1 MKKDAPT
8 NQLFAQQETLR
19 VSAAIS
25 HWTQLRAHAFTQFEQ
40 KRRVTA
46 LWKSL
51 SDATDGLIK
60 QIMGDAAVPFVVC
73 AVGGYGRGQ
82 LFPFSDIDVL
92 IITSEAKPPDASI
105 EQLLYGLWDLPLKV
119 GHAVRTIKETI
130 ALSHSDHTICA
141 SMMDLRFIAGDKALY
156 QMLLRH
162 MNKEVRAKQTLWF
175 VEEKLR
181 ERDTRHKRALD
192 SRFVLEPNV
201 KEGKGALR
209 DLHTIWWL
217 ARYCYNVK
225 HIADLSRGTLFT
237 VRDAQDYSH
246 ALMHL
251 ATVRASLHL
260 LAARAEDRL
269 TFDAQLKLSEIY
281 AYRKSGEEAAAR
293 FMKHYFHHATRV
305 GELTRSFCTLLEE
318 ENKRTPHTRISSWF
332 TAARK
337 LGVFEIVSGRLLA
350 SSVAIFRHD
359 PLQMVEIFALAQ
371 QHGFDIHPTSLAY
384 MAQSLVLIDRKIRGL
399 PRASALLK
407 QILLSPNNPEATL
420 RRMSEAGVLQR
431 ILPEFSAIT
440 GQMQY
445 DRYHTYTVD
454 EHTLKAIGFLTALE
468 QGQMRESIPLASDII
483 GHIASRTALYMAML
497 THDIGKG
504 VGKQAERGEE
514 LAAEI
519 ARRMHCTKAEIETI
533 AWLVRNHLL
542 MSEVAF
548 KRDLDDP
555 KTVQDF
561 VGAVQSIERL
571 RLLLL
576 ITVADIHA
584 VGPKI
589 WNGWKGALLR
599 DLYHRAHAIM
609 GGGEIHY
616 ARYEQHPSQSMSII
630 RENSAIDWP
639 DNEREY
645 FITQSAP
652 TAFWQRSAADQQML
666 IALYRDYQQSLRPQI
681 FAHSNTFHA
690 ICEVTLCTVMTPSLL
705 RTVAG
710 ASALM
715 GASIVSAKWLVS
727 RDDVAWLSVG
737 LQDITGQAFSVKKVM
752 TELLPLLHKVSED
765 ELNLHTAML
774 HQQPSTRIKRALFDA
789 PARVMIDNAGSAT
802 HSIIE
807 VNGQDRIG
815 LLHDIAAALEQ
826 EKLVVA
832 TAHVATYAQRVVD
845 VFYVKDRYG
854 HKLYHPSKC
863 DEVKRRVM
871 HALGDNEKEK

>member
-1 MKKDAPT
+1 MLTHHAIQAWT
-8 NQLFAQQETLR
+8 EQR
-19 VSAAIS
+19 V
-25 HWTQLRAHAFTQFEQ
+25 QAFTLFEQ
-40 KRRVTA
+40 KRRVTV
-46 LWKSL
+46 LWKQL

-60 QIMGDAAVPFVVC
+60 QLLAEASVPFAVC

-82 LFPFSDIDVL
+82 LFPFSDIDIV
-92 IITSEAKPPDASI
+92 IIVPPADQAAPLPALES
-105 EQLLYGLWDLPLKV
+105 LLYGLWDLPLKV
-119 GHAVRTIKETI
+119 GHAVRTVKEAV
-130 ALSHSDHTICA
+130 ALAQSDHTICA
-141 SMMDLRFIAGDKALY
+141 SLMDIRFIEGDKALY
-156 QMLLRH
+156 QTLLRQI
-162 MNKEVRAKQTLWF
+162 NKEVRGKRPLWF

-181 ERDTRHKRALD
+181 ERDSRHARALN
-192 SRFVLEPNV
+192 SRFVLEPNI
-201 KEGKGALR
+201 KEGKGGLR

-217 ARYCYNVK
+217 ARYCYHVK

-260 LAARAEDRL
+260 MAERAEDRL

-318 ENKRTPHTRISSWF
+318 ENKRTPHTRIASWF
-332 TAARK
+332 SITQK
-337 LGVFEIVSGRLLA
+337 LGVFDVVGGRLLA
-350 SSVAIFRHD
+350 PSVAVFRQD
-359 PLQMVEIFALAQ
+359 PLMMIEMFALAQ
-371 QHGFDIHPTSLAY
+371 QHGLDIHPTSLAY
-384 MAQSLVLIDRKIRGL
+384 STESLVLIDRKVRAQ
-399 PRASALLK
+399 PRASALFK
-407 QILLSPNNPEATL
+407 QILLSPHSAEATL

-431 ILPEFSAIT
+431 ILPEFAAIT

-454 EHTLKAIGFLTALE
+454 EHTLKAIGFLHAME
-468 QGQMRESIPLASDII
+468 QGQMRESIPLATDII
-483 GHIASRTALYMAML
+483 SHIASRTVLYMAML

-504 VGKQAERGEE
+504 VGKQAERGEA
-514 LAAEI
+514 LAGEI
-519 ARRMHCTKAEIETI
+519 ARRMHCTEAEIETI
-533 AWLVRNHLL
+533 AWLVRHHLL

-555 KTVQDF
+555 KTLEDF
-561 VGAVQSIERL
+561 VATVQSIERL

-599 DLYHRAHAIM
+599 DLYHKAHAIM
-609 GGGEIHY
+609 GGVERNF
-616 ARYEQHPSQSMSII
+616 ARLDTQSDHSLDAYT
-630 RENSAIDWP
+630 SIDWSQK
-639 DNEREY
+639 EKAH
-645 FITQSAP
+645 FIHETAP
-652 TAFWQRSAADQQML
+652 SGFWHRSSEDKAML
-666 IALYRDYQQSLRPQI
+666 IGLYRNYQQHQSPQI
-681 FAHSNTFHA
+681 FVKTNTFHA
-690 ICEVTLCTVMTPSLL
+690 VTEVTLCTSMTPSLL
-705 RTVAG
+705 RMVAG
-710 ASALM
+710 VAAVM
-715 GASIVSAKWLVS
+715 GASIVSAKWMGT
-727 RDDVAWLSVG
+727 RDDIAWLTVG
-737 LQDITGQAFSVKKVM
+737 LQDVTGQAFSVNTV
-752 TELLPLLHKVSED
+752 TEELLVLLEKVRMQALD
-765 ELNLHTAML
+765 LPAQMRRL
-774 HQQPSTRIKRALFDA
+774 QPQSQAKKALFDA

-815 LLHDIAAALEQ
+815 LLHDITAALENAA
-826 EKLVVA
+826 LVVA

-854 HKLYHPSKC
+854 HKLYHAAKC
-863 DEVKRRVM
+863 EEVKRQMM
-871 HALGDNEKEK
+871 HVLRADIRE